1 MQGLGNVANVVDQQ
15 TKDEGALVR
24 LVGEIRGD
32 LVCVGSLRSTGL
44 AFHELRE
51 GIEGLDGVLFWLG
64 EREVV
69 EGGSWL
75 VQVGQIDEV
84 PAGLEAVAFTLN
96 VVSEG
101 GALREWVIFLLNQ
114 VRVVLCEDGKL
125 VKSSGQNVGVV
136 GLKKGLGLSRDEDV
150 SGAEE
155 CLGLRGKGSEGED

>member
-75 VQVGQIDEV
+75 I
-84 PAGLEAVAFTLN
+84 
-96 VVSEG
+96 
-101 GALREWVIFLLNQ
+101 
-114 VRVVLCEDGKL
+114 
-125 VKSSGQNVGVV
+125 
-136 GLKKGLGLSRDEDV
+136 
-150 SGAEE
+150 
-155 CLGLRGKGSEGED
+155 